1 MAFFTRPNVSVPILP
16 PVENTGEMESSSA
29 VDSAAVSKSS
39 EASDSQ
45 RYEFPVETYGVQ
57 V

>member
-1 MAFFTRPNVSVPILP
+1 MAFFTRPNISVPILP
-16 PVENTGEMESSSA
+16 PVENANEIESSSA
-29 VDSAAVSKSS
+29 ADSAAVSKSS

-45 RYEFPVETYGVQ
+45 RYEFTVETYGVQ